1 VRLFMV
7 PRACTNAFIE
17 RSLSTCIAAAARAG
31 TVSLGCIPPEKS
43 GTILTRTPPTMP
55 ATKDAAATVAT
66 TKHGRRATT
75 AELMRAMAIDLLRVS
90 PTPPRHLATSPPRQ
104 PDPNVRTSRGW
115 MCAHFRGVGFISL
128 SPHQKCAHFLPR
140 GATYATR
147 ARAAAARCCV
157 RTSFTSACFLSVGAE

>member
-1 VRLFMV
+1 LACAERTCLVQAEGRGA
-7 PRACTNAFIE
+7 PHRAE
-17 RSLSTCIAAAARAG
+17 VGGSAARWPYAHRIG
-31 TVSLGCIPPEKS
+31 VGFGQHADERQHQPHEIITWCDERGASARERGPS
-43 GTILTRTPPTMP
+43 
-55 ATKDAAATVAT
+55 A
-66 TKHGRRATT
+66 RRASV
-75 AELMRAMAIDLLRVS
+75 ARHLLRVS